1 MIQYLYRNFHDSI
14 FHVQYFFAKLFSILF
29 SKFGFLAKFSHFNL
43 PSSEFF
49 RNAFD
54 DSFFYVQ
61 FFFSQNFSQFYF
73 LSSVFSLNFLI
84 SIYQVQY
91 FFAMLLTILFS
102 TFSFFSQNFS
112 HFISN
117 SECFAKLFSI
127 LFSSSGNFLI
137 LFNDSVCK
145 NHLVCSNLMIYVSF
159 RIACG

>member
-43 PSSEFF
+43 PSLVFF

-61 FFFSQNFSQFYF
+61 FFFSQNFC
-73 LSSVFSLNFLI
+73 
-84 SIYQVQY
+84 
-91 FFAMLLTILFS
+91 
-102 TFSFFSQNFS
+102 

-127 LFSSSGNFLI
+127 LFSSSGNFVI